1 MKIIPTKTFF
11 NLSEDKQE
19 RIITSGVN
27 EFSKRT
33 FEEAKLSNIIRESN
47 IPRGSFYQYFSDKK
61 DLYLHIFEII
71 KKKKIEY
78 MKNLLT
84 NEQEIPFLELF
95 RLLYAQGIKFS
106 IDNPKYVEI
115 FKIFISSKGQLY
127 YELIGDSI
135 KVTKQYYI
143 SYIESDKKKKIIRE
157 NVDSQMLAELVINL
171 TTNIAIE
178 EFTTGDINYEELLR
192 KIDSL
197 VDIIQKGVQ

>member
-1 MKIIPTKTFF
+1 MIIPKKTFF
-11 NLSEDKQE
+11 NLSKAKQE
-19 RIITSGVN
+19 RIINSGVN

-47 IPRGSFYQYFSDKK
+47 IPRGSFYQYFFNKK

-71 KKKKIEY
+71 KNKK
-78 MKNLLT
+78 MKSLKDLLT

-95 RLLYAQGIKFS
+95 RLLYAQGVKFS

-115 FKIFISSKGQLY
+115 FKIFISSKGPLY
-127 YELIGDSI
+127 DELMGDSAKI
-135 KVTKQYYI
+135 QKQYYI
-143 SYIESDKKKKIIRE
+143 GYIESDKEKGIIRA
-157 NVDSQMLAELVINL
+157 NVDSQILAELVIHL

-178 EFTTGDINYEELLR
+178 EFTTGEINYEELLK

-197 VDIIQKGVQ
+197 VDIIQKGIQ